1 MAVDNFELRLASG
14 SAQKDPG
21 NKADVFKDCLIQVV
35 VDLSFHNPDRAVACV
50 LDDFA

>member
-1 MAVDNFELRLASG
+1 MAVDSFVLRLASG

-21 NKADVFKDCLIQVV
+21 DKTDVFKDCLIQVV
-35 VDLSFHNPDRAVACV
+35 VDLSFHNPDRAVARV